1 MVTKE
6 QQAELARL
14 ARAANR
20 RLERATEGQ
29 RDALEFYIKKYHV
42 RESKDGLKF
51 QQGKAKTAAEYRQR
65 KKELEKFMGD
75 DESAKKGGNSSTRR
89 GWERIKSESLS
100 ASKAKL
106 DAMGYDATE
115 EEIANIAKETK
126 GHNAE
131 FYKALENLTAE
142 KYERYLNEEAEA
154 ELQEEYEEEITQR
167 RTDQQATEAFL
178 KARKAKKEAAAKKA
192 RMDRMRKDIEE
203 SKAYIRNVQQKGY
216 RYTGKSQ
223 KPKGSGRKR

>member
-29 RDALEFYIKKYHV
+29 RDSLEHNIKDYHV
-42 RESKDGLKF
+42 RESKGGLKF
-51 QQGKAKTAAEYRQR
+51 QQGQAKSEAEYRQR
-65 KKELEKFMGD
+65 KRELEKFMG
-75 DESAKKGGNSSTRR
+75 AKTSTRG
-89 GWERIKSESLS
+89 GWERIKEESLN
-100 ASKAKL
+100 KAGGKL
-106 DAMGYDATE
+106 RDMGYDVTDE
-115 EEIANIAKETK
+115 EVVNIAKETG
-126 GHNAE
+126 GHNPA

-142 KYERYLNEEAEA
+142 KFEQ
-154 ELQEEYEEEITQR
+154 ELLDEMDEEYYEDLDEMLEQR

-178 KARKAKKEAAAKKA
+178 KARKANQEAAEKKA
-192 RMDRMRKDIEE
+192 SLDRVRQKIQE
-203 SKAYIRNVQQKGY
+203 SKDYIRNVQQKGY